1 MATASFVCG
10 GIALLFGL
18 FCPVPIPGLLAVVF
32 GLIALMQLRDK
43 PERPGKGFA
52 IAGIILGGIN
62 LAFFALMLISIILRG
77 AFG

>member
-43 PERPGKGFA
+43 PERPGR
-52 IAGIILGGIN
+52 
-62 LAFFALMLISIILRG
+62 ALQLPE
-77 AFG
+77 